1 MISRKAIATAAR
13 FAAALAVAALG
24 LWFAVSP
31 WTVAGSEAAAD
42 ASLALYRE
50 TGHAPR
56 EEWVMRWSVLIGAC
70 LIAAWAVRSVTLW
83 ALGDAEGG

>member
-1 MISRKAIATAAR
+1 MISRRTIATVAGI
-13 FAAALAVAALG
+13 AAALAFAAIG

-31 WTVAGSEAAAD
+31 WTVAGGEAAAD

-56 EEWVMRWSVLIGAC
+56 GLWVVRWSVLIGSC
-70 LIAAWAVRSVTLW
+70 LIAAWATRSATLW
-83 ALGDAEGG
+83 ALGGFRRR